1 MEKNSS
7 TSLAAL
13 ALLGIALSVLAIYG
27 SVWINNT
34 ADVMNKYD
42 WAHGYGTSMKVG
54 LEHCEK
60 WCEKHWKDRPSQ
72 YKYHCQ
78 WLYHWDDYDEECS
91 YKDFKRWYKYAY
103 DDRGRVKNPNDHLSC
118 SAWLK
123 KHKE

>member
-13 ALLGIALSVLAIYG
+13 AFLGIALSVLAIYG
-27 SVWINNT
+27 SIWINDT

-60 WCEKHWKDRPSQ
+60 WCEKHWKGTKEQ

-78 WLYHWDDYDEECS
+78 WLYKWDDYDEECS
-91 YKDFKRWYKYAY
+91 YADFKRWYKYAY
-103 DDRGRVKNPNDHLSC
+103 DDRGRVKNPNNHLSC

-123 KHKE
+123 KHKR

>member
-13 ALLGIALSVLAIYG
+13 AFLGIALSVLAIYG
-27 SVWINNT
+27 SIWINNT

-91 YKDFKRWYKYAY
+91 YADFKRWYKYAY
-103 DDRGRVKNPNDHLSC
+103 DSKGRVKNPNDHLSC

-123 KHKE
+123 KHKR

>member
-13 ALLGIALSVLAIYG
+13 AFLGIALSVLAIYG
-27 SVWINNT
+27 SIWINDT

-91 YKDFKRWYKYAY
+91 YADFKRWYKYAY
-103 DDRGRVKNPNDHLSC
+103 DSKGRVKNPNDHLSC

-123 KHKE
+123 KHKR